1 MRCLRGLT
9 DEVHHPAFAPQPNRL
24 VKPTPTSSACWY
36 PPCFALRCGLPRAL
50 GFMTYTPSRRPKV
63 SDVIEIAVDDLVAY
77 AHFTHKHPM
86 YGALLRVLPERFSQR
101 PVDFGWVTE
110 SDPQFECFFPLG
122 AAVSRKIVVIAGTAP
137 ISPMRQV
144 FPTFRSAVFSANGCG
159 PWWLWD
165 GSTEWKIGTLGPG
178 MERMPIRG
186 VINDSMLIERIK
198 SGWRAEHD
206 ALDLPSQKSATSAD

>member
-1 MRCLRGLT
+1 MT
-9 DEVHHPAFAPQPNRL
+9 D
-24 VKPTPTSSACWY
+24 
-36 PPCFALRCGLPRAL
+36 
-50 GFMTYTPSRRPKV
+50 TPSRRPKV
-63 SDVIEIAVDDLVAY
+63 SDVIEIAFDDFVAY
-77 AHFTHKHPM
+77 AHFTHKHPI

-101 PVDFGWVTE
+101 PVDFSWVTE
-110 SDPQFECFFPLG
+110 SVPQFECFFPIG
-122 AAVSRKIVVIAGTAP
+122 AAVSRKIVVIAGDAP

-144 FPTFRSAVFSANGCG
+144 FPTFRSAVRSSNGYG

-186 VINDSMLIERIK
+186 VINDSMLFERIK

-206 ALDLPSQKSATSAD
+206 VLIEN